1 MRVQDFRGL
10 ADHFST
16 AKIRVLFG
24 NVHGESDYI
33 AVMALESNINSMI
46 ENVST
51 MDLSSCTL
59 ADVLRTCLNTVLT
72 AEVPIAG
79 WQSLQPSL
87 EPLNTLLFCES
98 VPLEDLNVAVEG
110 VTDIDKND
118 ESEAAVKRRELQTQ
132 PIVRTLMV
140 SHGGGHICDRA
151 RLNAGQ
157 RSGETAAKAAVE
169 ALQTEVE
176 SAELAFELDTHT
188 PQLRSKM
195 KQIADKYRAALDS
208 VSAIKVV
215 FDSASRRST
224 I

>member
-1 MRVQDFRGL
+1 MQDAWCTFLGNDDEEIFGVGSNNHVRVQDFRGL

-24 NVHGESDYI
+24 NVDGQSDYI

-51 MDLSSCTL
+51 MDLASCDP
-59 ADVLRTCLNTVLT
+59 ADVLRTCSNTVLT

-87 EPLNTLLFCES
+87 ELLNTLLFCES

-118 ESEAAVKRRELQTQ
+118 ESEAAESCRELQR
-132 PIVRTLMV
+132 V
-140 SHGGGHICDRA
+140 A
-151 RLNAGQ
+151 E
-157 RSGETAAKAAVE
+157 SG
-169 ALQTEVE
+169 
-176 SAELAFELDTHT
+176 
-188 PQLRSKM
+188 
-195 KQIADKYRAALDS
+195 
-208 VSAIKVV
+208 
-215 FDSASRRST
+215 
-224 I
+224 